1 MLLALLQSGIE
12 TGTRTSLRLLDLPE
26 LWIVVLVL
34 LPLLGIVAWIGYARE
49 RIGTGPRLL
58 LSGLRVLALLLLLIV
73 LFRPVVVQRNDE
85 VKPAEVLVLV
95 DDSASMLRE
104 DSYASNA
111 ELRTA
116 LQRFSDVPVERTARM
131 ELARQAV
138 DKELLP
144 ILARGEYRVHGYRF
158 SRDLTA
164 ATEPLEMTGRGHS
177 THIGEAIER
186 ALALHRG
193 EHVTDIVLISDGR
206 SNGGPPALDAARAAG
221 ALGVPVHTL
230 VVGDTN
236 PERNLWIELVEA
248 PTDVLEGDEIAVTA
262 RVSARGFANEDESAS
277 RVMLEELSAGGDR
290 LLAEEPIVPNAD
302 GTRVVLVAPP
312 GSSTQ
317 GGDRRFRISVEP
329 VAGESLLDDNS
340 VEFRV
345 HLTPEKVRVLY
356 VDAYPRWEYRFL
368 KELLKRSD
376 QNIEASIFL
385 LSAEASFVQESSRGV
400 EPLTEVPTDRKQL
413 LENYD
418 VIILGDVNPYAI
430 SPDPARCEEFLTSL
444 REFVE
449 RGGGLFMQA
458 GQYDNPRSYVD
469 TELEELLPVLL
480 DKTGALAFTGDTTVE
495 KHPLLETPNAPHQI
509 VRLNP
514 DSEVN
519 RQLWEE
525 QGGLSGFY
533 WYAPVTRAKPGA
545 QVLLRHPFEESA
557 YGRHPLLVAGY
568 FPAGRTLFFALDSTW
583 RWRFRFG
590 DYYHERFWRDAIRW
604 LALGRLK
611 SGDRRTR
618 LDSLRSSYSLEER
631 VVLEARVLDED
642 FHPSERPVQNGRI
655 EGPDGEITEL
665 SLVLVPDRAGL
676 YRAALEVG
684 RPGVYRAWLEDEG
697 RRTASCEF
705 EVSLPS
711 RENADPTPDPA
722 LLASISSLTGG
733 RALHLAKLTDLSN
746 EFPGNEERREPISSQ
761 LDDAWDNWWTLI
773 LALLFLSAEWI
784 ARKKWEMV

>member
-1 MLLALLQSGIE
+1 MPLALFQDAAE
-12 TGTRTSLRLLDLPE
+12 TGMRTSLRLLDLPA
-26 LWIVVLVL
+26 LWLVVLVL
-34 LPLLGIVAWIGYARE
+34 LPLLAGVAWIGYARE
-49 RIGTGPRLL
+49 RIGLTPRMV
-58 LSGLRVLALLLLLIV
+58 LSGLRALALLLLLVV
-73 LFRPVVVQRNDE
+73 LFRPVVVERNDE

-95 DDSASMLRE
+95 DDSASMRRE

-111 ELRTA
+111 GLRTA
-116 LQRFSDVPVERTARM
+116 LQRFSDVPIERTPRM
-131 ELARQAV
+131 ELARKAV
-138 DKELLP
+138 ETELMPL
-144 ILARGEYRVHGYRF
+144 LARGEYRVHGYRF
-158 SRDLTA
+158 ARDLSA
-164 ATEPLEMTGRGHS
+164 ATEPLELTGRGHA
-177 THIGEAIER
+177 THLGEALER

-193 EHVTDIVLISDGR
+193 EHVTDVVLITDGR
-206 SNGGPPALDAARAAG
+206 SNGGSPALDAARAAG
-221 ALGVPVHTL
+221 SLGVPVHTL

-248 PTDVLEGDEIAVTA
+248 PTDVLEGDEVAVTA
-262 RVSARGFANEDESAS
+262 RVFARGFATEDESAS
-277 RVMLEELSAGGDR
+277 RVLLEELSARGDR
-290 LLAEEPIVPNAD
+290 LLAEEPIVPNAE
-302 GTRVVLVAPP
+302 GSRVVLVAPP
-312 GSSTQ
+312 GNETG
-317 GGDRRFRISVEP
+317 GGDRRFRVSVVP
-329 VAGESLLDDNS
+329 VTGESLLDDNS

-376 QNIEASIFL
+376 QNIEASMYL
-385 LSAEASFVQESSRGV
+385 LSAESSFVQESSRGV

-449 RGGGLFMQA
+449 RGGGLFLQA

-480 DKTGALAFTGDTTVE
+480 DKTGALAFSGDTTVE
-495 KHPLLETPNAPHQI
+495 KHPLLEAPNAPHQI
-509 VRLNP
+509 VRLHP
-514 DSEVN
+514 DSDIN
-519 RQLWEE
+519 RRLWEE
-525 QGGLSGFY
+525 DGGLTGFY

-583 RWRFRFG
+583 RWRFRYG

-611 SGDRRTR
+611 SGDRRSR

-642 FHPSERPVQNGRI
+642 FRPSERPVQGARL
-655 EGPDGEITEL
+655 EGPDGELSEL
-665 SLVLVPDRAGL
+665 SLVIVPDRAGL

-684 RPGVYRAWLEDEG
+684 RPGVYRAWLEEDG
-697 RRTASCEF
+697 RRTASTEF
-705 EVSLPS
+705 EVTLPS
-711 RENADPTPDPA
+711 RENADPSPDPA

-733 RALHLAKLTDLSN
+733 RALHLAELSKLEA
-746 EFPGNEERREPISSQ
+746 EFPGGEERREPISSQ

-773 LALLFLSAEWI
+773 LALVFLSAEWI
-784 ARKKWEMV
+784 GRKKWEMV